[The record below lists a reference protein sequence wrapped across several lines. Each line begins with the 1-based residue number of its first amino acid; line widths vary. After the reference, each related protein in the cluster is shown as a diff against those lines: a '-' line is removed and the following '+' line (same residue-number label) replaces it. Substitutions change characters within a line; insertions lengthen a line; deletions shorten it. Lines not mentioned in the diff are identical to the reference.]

1 MYEKLEKILKEAF
14 QKSNYNYEPKII
26 KSNIEEIDFQCD
38 DAFKLAKEYHKAPLI
53 IAEEI
58 VSNLKKEPYFN
69 EYFKKVSAS
78 KPGFINIIVSD
89 KLINDNLKKLI
100 SKEKFGVKKEN
111 ETIVL
116 DYGGPN
122 VAKPLHVGHLRTAII
137 GQAINNILKFKGN
150 KTISDVHLGDI
161 GAQMGQVIY
170 GIINDFPNKKYEEI
184 NFDLNYLNVTYPKM
198 SALCKENEEIKQKCA
213 EITKKL
219 QEGDKN
225 YHILWQKIYNLSVT
239 DIKRIYD
246 YLDVHFDYWY
256 GESDAY
262 KEFPEMMKYLEDNHY
277 LKLDEGAKV
286 IEVKEKDDKI
296 DIPPCIIQKSDSAY
310 LYATSYLGTIWQR
323 KKDFN
328 PDEIIYVVDA
338 RQSMH
343 FTQIFRAVKKTH
355 IYEGKLAHYGNG
367 TVNGKDNKPFKT
379 RTGGALKLEDL
390 IKEVKEE
397 FVNLRPENK
406 NMDEEDLDKI
416 VNAILKFADLQNDYT
431 RNYIFDIKKFSEVNG
446 KTGPYILYTYLR
458 INKLLTKNSGN
469 LSDNIY
475 NETDRTLRLK
485 LLEVTNIIEQASKE
499 RKPHY
504 IANYLYELSV
514 IANNFYQN
522 NHMTGLENEIKNDY
536 NIILSFNNLVL
547 KTLLNLLG
555 IHIPK
560 SM

>member
-1 MYEKLEKILKEAF
+1 MIEKLENILNETLKNLNYEYKIKVV
-14 QKSNYNYEPKII
+14 KSNMDGV
-26 KSNIEEIDFQCD
+26 DFQCD
-38 DAFKLAKEYHKAPLI
+38 DAFKLAKLYHKAPFM

-58 VSNLKKEPYFN
+58 VNQLKEN
-69 EYFKKVSAS
+69 EKFENYFKEVSVS
-78 KPGFINIIVSD
+78 KPGFININVSD
-89 KLINDNLKKLI
+89 KLINDSLKSLMQKDKL
-100 SKEKFGVKKEN
+100 GATLEN
-111 ETIVL
+111 ETIVI

-150 KTISDVHLGDI
+150 HTIGDVHLGDI

-170 GIINDFPNKKYEEI
+170 GILNDFPNTKYEDIE
-184 NFDLNYLNVTYPKM
+184 FDLNYLNVTYPKM
-198 SALCKENEEIKQKCA
+198 SALCKEDENVRKACA

-219 QEGDKN
+219 QEGDPN
-225 YHILWQKIYNLSVT
+225 YHILWEKIYKLSVS

-262 KEFPEMMKYLEDNHY
+262 KVFPEMMEYLDKQPCVRIDN
-277 LKLDEGAKV
+277 GAKV
-286 IEVKEKDDKI
+286 VDVKEENDKI
-296 DIPPCIIQKSDSAY
+296 DIPPCIIQKSDGAY
-310 LYATSYLGTIWQR
+310 LYATSDLGTIWQR

-338 RQSMH
+338 RQSMY
-343 FTQIFRAVKKTH
+343 FTQVFRVAKKTG
-355 IYEGKLAHYGNG
+355 IYEGKLIHYGNG

-390 IKEVKEE
+390 IKAVKEE
-397 FVNLRPENK
+397 FINLRKENK
-406 NMDEEDLDKI
+406 NMDKEDLDKI
-416 VNAILKFADLQNDYT
+416 VNSILKFADLQNDLT

-458 INKLLTKNSGN
+458 INKLLTKNNGK
-469 LSDNIY
+469 LSDKIY
-475 NETDRTLRLK
+475 NDIDRTLRLK
-485 LLEVTNIIEQASKE
+485 LLEVSSVIDEASKE
-499 RKPHY
+499 RRPHI

-514 IANNFYQN
+514 IANNFYQT
-522 NHMTGLENEIKNDY
+522 NHMANLEESIKNDY
-536 NIILSFNNLVL
+536 DIVLTYSNFVL
-547 KTLLNLLG
+547 KSLLELLG

-560 SM
+560 TM